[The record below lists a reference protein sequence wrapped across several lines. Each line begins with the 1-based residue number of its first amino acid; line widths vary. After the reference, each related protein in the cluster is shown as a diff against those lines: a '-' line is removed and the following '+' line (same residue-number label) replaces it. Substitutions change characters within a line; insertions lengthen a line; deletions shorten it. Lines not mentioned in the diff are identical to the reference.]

1 MHMTYTSKVAALA
14 VVCLTAALLQAC
26 YQSTAY
32 FRYFSTDINGWE
44 RDSVLHYHVRA
55 VKEGGFYAEEIG
67 VRTSKLYPF
76 KQLSLVIDQK
86 VISTNDSHAN
96 VVNSDTIVFDIYDN
110 DGNLRG
116 KGIDLYQLVV
126 PFKGIRL
133 QEGDSIEMAVRHNMR
148 RNAIEGIADVG
159 LKVTKAYAE

>member
-1 MHMTYTSKVAALA
+1 MHMTNTSKVTALA

-32 FRYFSTDINGWE
+32 FRYFSTNIKGWE
-44 RDSVLHYHVRA
+44 RDSVLHYHVPA

-67 VRTSKLYPF
+67 VRTSKSYPF

-86 VISTNDSHAN
+86 IISTNDSHAN

-126 PFKGIRL
+126 PFKGVRL
-133 QEGDSIEMAVRHNMR
+133 QEGDSIEMVVRHNMR
-148 RNAIEGIADVG
+148 RIAIEGIADVG
-159 LKVTKAYAE
+159 LKVTKAYSE